1 MTGNE
6 ALQQAAAP
14 ATGAVPAN
22 AKLRWPAL
30 AACAVGLMVVF
41 GVGFAGS
48 AALHNAA
55 HDTRHAFNFPCH

>member
-1 MTGNE
+1 MTRLE
-6 ALQQAAAP
+6 ALQQTAAP
-14 ATGAVPAN
+14 AAASVRPA

-30 AACAVGLMVVF
+30 TACAIGLIVLF

-48 AALHNAA
+48 ATLHNAA